1 MLHHCRLSALTLKG
15 LSVNIPA
22 RMKATRRHLVL
33 GCLGLFVL
41 LAGMP
46 LHREALA
53 QSVQSVRLVVDYGD
67 GVAKIFDP
75 LPWSK
80 GNTVLDVL
88 NAAKASPH
96 GISFSYTGQGATAF
110 LTDIDGVTNQ
120 GGGASAKNWQ
130 YWVNTMYADRSF
142 AVFEVQATDTI
153 FWRFTKAEIK

>member
-1 MLHHCRLSALTLKG
+1 M
-15 LSVNIPA
+15 NIPA
-22 RMKATRRHLVL
+22 RLNGARWRLAL
-33 GCLGLFVL
+33 GCLGLLVF
-41 LAGMP
+41 LAGTT

-88 NAAKASPH
+88 NVAKAKPH
-96 GISFSYTGQGATAF
+96 GISFNYTGQGASAF

-120 GGGASAKNWQ
+120 GGGSSAKNWQ
-130 YWVNTMYADRSF
+130 YWVNTTYADRSF
-142 AVFEVQATDTI
+142 AVFEVQVTDTI
-153 FWRFTKAEIK
+153 FWRFTTAEGK

>member
-1 MLHHCRLSALTLKG
+1 MPKELVMNIAARLKTVRWG
-15 LSVNIPA
+15 
-22 RMKATRRHLVL
+22 LVL
-33 GCLGLFVL
+33 GCLGLFVV
-41 LAGMP
+41 LAGLP
-46 LHREALA
+46 LQREALA

-96 GISFSYTGQGATAF
+96 GISFNYTGQGASAF

-130 YWVNTMYADRSF
+130 YWVNTTYADRSF
-142 AVFEVQATDTI
+142 AVFEVQVTDTI

>member
-1 MLHHCRLSALTLKG
+1 M
-15 LSVNIPA
+15 NIPA
-22 RMKATRRHLVL
+22 RLKATRRYFVL
-33 GCLGLFVL
+33 GCLGLFVF
-41 LAGMP
+41 LAGVP

-96 GISFSYTGQGATAF
+96 GISFNYTGQGTSAF

-130 YWVNTMYADRSF
+130 YWVNTTYADRSF